1 MRPVADSPAMRDH
14 SDPQYSLGVSVLLDE
29 LETGFDSPA
38 ATPKRTERRVGS
50 KAVDLDATQQ
60 LDYDCTGSWS
70 ADTLDGKRPL
80 HAPPPQAARSSVV
93 STREPSTDE
102 EADARLLYKPESGA
116 SQSSSSARHHHH
128 GPAAQYAAGSAL
140 ADLSLTSEQVSDL
153 FHEMEDCMDYLQAM
167 EQVTRARG
175 DDLRRELEHQYGRG
189 AVSSLEARLEA
200 QKDAMTRASRFDKGL
215 MQHEERGYLAEKV
228 LRDAPLEEPSG
239 VDESMLIFSD
249 GFEPGEVELLVEGF
263 AILRPPTSAD

>member
-1 MRPVADSPAMRDH
+1 MRDH
-14 SDPQYSLGVSVLLDE
+14 SDPHYSLGVSVLLDE

-38 ATPKRTERRVGS
+38 ATPKKSERRVGS

-60 LDYDCTGSWS
+60 LDYDCTGNWS

-80 HAPPPQAARSSVV
+80 HAPPAQAARSSVV

-116 SQSSSSARHHHH
+116 SQSSSATRHHHSS
-128 GPAAQYAAGSAL
+128 AAQYAGGSAL
-140 ADLSLTSEQVSDL
+140 ADVSLTSEQVSDL

-167 EQVTRARG
+167 EQVTRVRG
-175 DDLRRELEHQYGRG
+175 DDLRRELENQYGRG

-200 QKDAMTRASRFDKGL
+200 QKDAMTRASRFDRGL
-215 MQHEERGYLAEKV
+215 MQQQQQEARGSLAEKV
-228 LRDAPLEEPSG
+228 LCDAPPEEPSA